1 MIFDTHA
8 HLNFFEFDRDR
19 DELIKKCLDN
29 QIGIINVGTNFRS
42 SEKAIKIAE
51 NYPELFTSIG
61 LHPTN
66 ITFDFLKSKECS
78 KTEEG
83 FLEDGFDYDK
93 YKELAKAKQVV
104 AIGECGLDYYYRPK
118 GTTKKELFKEE
129 QKKVFI
135 KQLDLAKELDLPV
148 IIHCRAAFDDL
159 FEILSKRKVK
169 GVLHCFTGTKEEA
182 ERFLSLGL
190 YFGLNGIIFKTDIEE
205 AMKVIPLDRI
215 LLETDCPYLS
225 PPMFE
230 ERNNP
235 LSLKYIIDEVAR
247 IKEVSVKEIEEIT
260 YKNAKD
266 LFNI

>member
-8 HLNFFEFDRDR
+8 HLNFAEFDKDR
-19 DELIKKCLDN
+19 EELIKKCLDFGM
-29 QIGIINVGTNFRS
+29 GIINVGTNFKS
-42 SEKAIKIAE
+42 SEKAINISKDYSHI
-51 NYPELFTSIG
+51 FSSIG

-66 ITFDFLKSKECS
+66 IASDFFKSKECS

-93 YKELAKAKQVV
+93 YKDLAKSKKVV

-135 KQLDLAKELDLPV
+135 KQLNLAEELNLPV
-148 IIHCRAAFDDL
+148 IIHCRSAFDDL
-159 FEILSKRKVK
+159 FEILSKRKIK
-169 GVLHCFTGTKEEA
+169 GVLHCFTGNKEEA
-182 ERFLSLGL
+182 ERLLSLGM
-190 YFGLNGIIFKTDIEE
+190 YFGINGIIFKTDMEE
-205 AMKVIPLDRI
+205 AIKAIPLDRM

-225 PPMFE
+225 PPKFE

-235 LSLKYIIDEVAR
+235 LSLKYVIEDISR
-247 IKEVSVKEIEEIT
+247 IKGVNSKEIEDIT

-266 LFNI
+266 LFGI